1 MGLTAGDGLTMITA
15 LEQVVIVQFPEP
27 YRTHFLF

>member
-1 MGLTAGDGLTMITA
+1 MGLTAEEGLMMTA
-15 LEQVVIVQFPEP
+15 VEQVVVVQFPEP